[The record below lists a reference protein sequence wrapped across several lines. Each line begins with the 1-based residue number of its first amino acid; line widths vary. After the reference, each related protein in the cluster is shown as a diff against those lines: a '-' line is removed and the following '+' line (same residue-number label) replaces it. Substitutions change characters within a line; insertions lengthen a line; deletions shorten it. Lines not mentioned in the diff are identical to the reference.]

1 MERETNWYK
10 RLLNEYANLKENV
23 NKLTNFLDGGAS
35 KPVPDKEIVLLTL
48 QLEYMVLYLSVLEIR
63 IKESKNPQEK

>member
-23 NKLTNFLDGGAS
+23 NKLTNFLDGDAS
-35 KPVPDKEIVLLTL
+35 KPDSAI
-48 QLEYMVLYLSVLEIR
+48 
-63 IKESKNPQEK
+63 